1 MPRYTKVWKLER
13 FAEIGQT
20 YHTTVEM
27 GAVALEMELQTGKD
41 RVVRVV
47 PSADTREQVKAVLTF
62 RVPVGVSKQPDVVK
76 KTCELGG
83 GAKTAPV
90 LLGFFQDVAVREHW
104 IDEEGCLVMEVA
116 VEVLEEAEEVGAE
129 PVRREET
136 VYEKPPYVGLLNQGA
151 TCYMNSMLQ
160 ALYHCPAFR
169 LLIYRMDTN
178 SDKADKDNI
187 PLNLQVLFARMQ
199 IGKSACST
207 KSLTKSFGWGD
218 TETFM
223 QHDVQE
229 FCRVL
234 LDNLEMKMKGT
245 DLEQGIPN
253 LFRGKYRSY
262 VRCTQVEFESSRD
275 EDFYDLSMVV
285 KDCHSL
291 KESFEKYIE
300 MQELN
305 GDNQY
310 ETEKFGKQ
318 DAVMGCEFLEFPA
331 VLHLHLRRFEFNFQY
346 GRMEKVYSRFEFP
359 DEMDLSEFLAPSVV
373 QSHPCIYTLVGVLV
387 HDGTPE
393 YGHYYAYMRPTVEP
407 KWYRFND
414 SMVTPVSAHDA
425 IEENYGRSGNGYL
438 GGYQSVSSFS
448 AYMLVYVRKD
458 LAQDIY
464 PPISDDMIPQ
474 RALDYIAE
482 EDERRAQ
489 KEAERIERA
498 SRRDFKVFTDDD
510 LKALTFKLTFGVP
523 DAHQIDDDH
532 LMSMNIKHPCSELY
546 EKVAEKLAESDV
558 TSFELY
564 AIYTANS
571 YCVKPI
577 PCCSESLEEKGI
589 RYSCML
595 YVFDLTYDNVFV
607 PVSDDEDSPR
617 DTRAKDEQNLLI
629 FVYSY
634 FPDEQQYPVIYSRP
648 ALVAQDDN
656 ISVIGNMFRSQ
667 YYKSDDEPIIIYQ
680 FDEDKPV
687 RISEE
692 EETQTFADLGISNG
706 HVFVVQMS
714 EPTMRP
720 ESSSSSEQSGS
731 EDDEDSEIP
740 SYLHCYHFPKLFDKF
755 VEICREKTF
764 SITFQ
769 GQTRKAKFSLGLSPE
784 RVTEFLLQHVF
795 GDYYQNLDMNIVR
808 GFVLYNGS
816 DMKCLSKQT
825 MRASLKHAG
834 PAKDLHLV
842 FWANITPNVIATGNR
857 VILLC
862 SQDSVTVQSRM
873 PMLCHDSCTV
883 GELIH
888 TVVMSGYFDVPS
900 VHSLRVCKLRK
911 GLIIQTVPKSRALV
925 DLTNPLRIETVPPDQ
940 IDVASDATKIIHV
953 ITGPTRSEKFSTIRR
968 IEAQTTVADLR
979 AEMAR
984 LPQLKHLVD
993 PEFWTSCSVEM
1004 RKRQTIRHFPNYL
1017 SDDDVILERTAEYPI
1032 IAFTRRRQAAATPR
1046 REHEVTE
1053 SVKLFN

>member
-13 FAEIGQT
+13 FAEVGQT
-20 YHTTVEM
+20 YNTTVEM

-47 PSADTREQVKAVLTF
+47 PSANTREKVKAVLTF
-62 RVPVGVSKQPDVVK
+62 RVPVGVTKPPDVVR

-83 GAKTAPV
+83 GAKTSPV
-90 LLGFFQDVAVREHW
+90 LLGFFQDVAVKEHW
-104 IDEEGCLVMEVA
+104 LDEEGCLVMDVEVEVA
-116 VEVLEEAEEVGAE
+116 ELAEDVGAE
-129 PVRREET
+129 PVRRAEI

-245 DLEQGIPN
+245 ELENGIPN

-300 MQELN
+300 NQELT

-359 DEMDLSEFLAPSVV
+359 DEIDLSEFLAPSVE

-425 IEENYGRSGNGYL
+425 IEENYGRSGNGFM

-464 PPISDDMIPQ
+464 PPISNDMIPQ

-510 LKALTFKLTFGVP
+510 LKALTFKLTFGLP
-523 DAHQIDDDH
+523 EAHQIDDDH

-546 EKVAEKLAESDV
+546 EKVAEKLSLSDV
-558 TSFELY
+558 TTFELY
-564 AIYTANS
+564 AISASNS
-571 YCVKPI
+571 YSVRPI
-577 PCCSESLEEKGI
+577 PYCSESLEEKGF

-595 YVFDLTYDNVFV
+595 YVFDLAYDNCFV
-607 PVSDDEDSPR
+607 PVTDDEASPS
-617 DTRAKDEQNLLI
+617 DKKDVQSLLI
-629 FVYSY
+629 LVYSY
-634 FPDEQQYPVIYSRP
+634 FPDEEQYPVIYSRP
-648 ALVAQDDN
+648 ALVGQDDN
-656 ISVIGNMFRSQ
+656 VSVVGDIFRSQ
-667 YYKSDDEPIIIYQ
+667 YYKDGDEPIIIYHY
-680 FDEDKPV
+680 DDDKPV

-714 EPTMRP
+714 EPASRS
-720 ESSSSSEQSGS
+720 ESSSSEQSGS
-731 EDDEDSEIP
+731 EDDDEDSEVP
-740 SYLHCYHFPKLFDKF
+740 SYLHCYHFPKLFEKF

-784 RVTEFLLQHVF
+784 RVTEFLLHHVF
-795 GDYYQNLDMNIVR
+795 SDYYRKFDMNMVR
-808 GFVLYNGS
+808 GFALYNGS
-816 DMKCLSKQT
+816 DMKCLSKST
-825 MRASLKHAG
+825 MRASLKNAG
-834 PAKDLHLV
+834 PAKELQLV

-862 SQDSVTVQSRM
+862 SPDSVTVQTRL
-873 PMLCHDSCTV
+873 PMLCHESCTV

-888 TVVMSGYFDVPS
+888 IVLMSGYFDVPS
-900 VHSLRVCKLRK
+900 VHDLRICKLRK
-911 GLIIQTVPKSRALV
+911 GLIIQNIPKSRAITE
-925 DLTNPLRIETVPPDQ
+925 LTNPLRLETVPPDQ
-940 IDVASDATKIIHV
+940 IGVTSDMTKIIHV
-953 ITGPTRSEKFSTIRR
+953 ITGAKRSEKFSTIRR
-968 IEAQTTVADLR
+968 LDAHTTVNDLR
-979 AEMAR
+979 MHMSQ
-984 LPQLKHLVD
+984 LPQLANLVD
-993 PEFWTSCSVEM
+993 PEFWESCAVEM
-1004 RKRQTIRHFPNYL
+1004 RKRQAIRHVPVYL
-1017 SDDDVILERTAEYPI
+1017 SDDDVILERTTEYPI
-1032 IAFTRRRQAAATPR
+1032 IAFTRRRQATAAPR